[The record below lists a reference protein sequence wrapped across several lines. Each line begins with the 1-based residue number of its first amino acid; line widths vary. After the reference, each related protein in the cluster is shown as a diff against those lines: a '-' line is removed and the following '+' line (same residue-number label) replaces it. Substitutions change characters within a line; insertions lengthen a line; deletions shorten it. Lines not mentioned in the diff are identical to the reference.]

1 LPECQEEREARSIRG
16 VYQTMSVKSKQYT
29 IDEDKFIE
37 LMKRE
42 QDRPTA
48 QEWRE
53 AIGMPERTFF
63 NKLKKKEV
71 SA

>member
-1 LPECQEEREARSIRG
+1 
-16 VYQTMSVKSKQYT
+16 MSVKSKQYT